1 MQLERYSLRAIPDS
15 FRKSVIVNGTKKLW
29 RHDEGFAI
37 MGMSSF

>member
-29 RHDEGFAI
+29 RNDEGFAI